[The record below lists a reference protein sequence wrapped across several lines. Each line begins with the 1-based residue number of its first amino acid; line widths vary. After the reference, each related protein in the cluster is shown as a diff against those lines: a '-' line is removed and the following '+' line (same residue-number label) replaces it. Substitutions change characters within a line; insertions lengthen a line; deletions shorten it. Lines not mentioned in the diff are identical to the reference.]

1 MSPDSLA
8 WRVACALCFLLG
20 LAGCQRPREV
30 PVQTQ
35 RQASA
40 EPSED
45 PQPMDSTAE
54 MADAHEATSASSSA
68 GQKAASE
75 AAPATAD
82 ASDAK
87 ATAGSA
93 SAAPR
98 SAAAST
104 DAASKPASSPAQ
116 RAAKDAPK
124 LTPAAAAREARDG
137 LAAARKAEQSGNAKG
152 ALEHAL
158 RGYQATRAHPKDPT
172 CQQIA
177 AELLP
182 LLERV
187 GEKVNSASGGAG
199 SDANSQPFRVD

>member
-1 MSPDSLA
+1 MLPDSLA
-8 WRVACALCFLLG
+8 WRIACALCLLLG
-20 LAGCQRPREV
+20 LVGCQRPREV

-40 EPSED
+40 EPSQD
-45 PQPMDSTAE
+45 SQPTDSTAE
-54 MADAHEATSASSSA
+54 MTDAHEATSASPSA
-68 GQKAASE
+68 GQKTASE
-75 AAPATAD
+75 AAPASAD
-82 ASDAK
+82 ASAAK
-87 ATAGSA
+87 AAASA

-104 DAASKPASSPAQ
+104 DSASKPASSPAQ

-158 RGYQATRAHPKDPT
+158 RGYQATRTHPKDPT

-177 AELLP
+177 SELLP